1 MKLVDKED
9 FAKATHLDKVGLKS
23 MAGLMMKILKIDDIN
38 EVYDKLS
45 AHRGVEF
52 IDKLFEEI
60 DVHFDY
66 YVEEL
71 DRFPKVGPFITISN
85 HPLGGVDGV
94 LLIKLVS
101 LVRPDFKII
110 ANFLL
115 KKIEPISDF
124 IMPVNPFESEL
135 VGKSSI
141 PGIKDAIR
149 HLKNGHPLGIFPA
162 GEVST
167 YHFDE
172 GKILDKEWEEGAI
185 KLIKKMKVPVVP
197 VYFKARNSFWFY
209 LLASIHPKLRTV
221 KLPSEIFSQKKKPI
235 LVRIGKPI
243 MPAEIDEYPDEES
256 LKSFLR
262 TRTYMLASTLP
273 PRKSVIKFPL
283 NPSSRK
289 DVKPIVESAPKSNL
303 KEEIEQLRAKNKR
316 LTHTKNYEVYE
327 FSGDECPYLLHEIGR
342 LREVTFREVGEG
354 SNAEIDLDE
363 FDQYYTHLILWDNEA
378 ETLVGAYRLGIGKK
392 IFPKYGLKGFYVP
405 TLFKIEKEAEHLFYE
420 GIEMGRAF
428 IIKEYQAKPL
438 PLFLLWKGIVH
449 VILRN
454 PGHRYLTGCVSIS
467 NLYSKF
473 SKTLMIE
480 FIKLNYLDKKLA
492 KYIKPR
498 KAYKVKIDER
508 DKTFVLSKAKD
519 DLNKLDK
526 VIEDLEPGN
535 TRIPVLLKKYIK
547 QNAKVVAFNVD
558 PKFNNSLDGFM
569 YIDINDL
576 PSQTIQPVLEEL
588 DAATK
593 SVQKNSQA
601 SE

>member
-1 MKLVDKED
+1 MKLVEQDD
-9 FAKATHLDKVGLKS
+9 FAKAINLDKIGLKR
-23 MAGLMMKILKIDDIN
+23 MASLMMKILKIDDIN
-38 EVYDKLS
+38 QVYEKLS
-45 AHRGVEF
+45 AHKGVEF

-60 DVHFDY
+60 DVQFDY
-66 YVEEL
+66 YQEEL
-71 DRFPKVGPFITISN
+71 SRFPKTGPFIVIAN

-94 LLIKLVS
+94 ILIKLVS
-101 LVRPDFKII
+101 LVRPDFKVI

-124 IMPVNPFESEL
+124 IMPVNPFDADV
-135 VGKSSI
+135 VGKSSV
-141 PGIKDAIR
+141 PGIKDAII
-149 HLKNGHPLGIFPA
+149 HLKNGHPLGMFPA

-172 GKILDKEWEEGAI
+172 GKIMDKEWEEGAI

-209 LLASIHPKLRTV
+209 LLASIHPMLRTA
-221 KLPSEIFSQKKKPI
+221 KLPSELFSQKKKPI

-243 MPAEIDEYPDEES
+243 MPAEIDEYPDVES
-256 LKSFLR
+256 LQNFLR

-273 PRKSVIKFPL
+273 PKKSIIKLPVNPL
-283 NPSSRK
+283 GK
-289 DVKPIVESAPKSNL
+289 KGIKPIVASAPVAKVT
-303 KEEIEQLRAKNKR
+303 EEIEYLKAKGKK
-316 LTHTKNYEVYE
+316 LTETKNYEVYE
-327 FSGDECPYLLHEIGR
+327 FLGDECPHLLHEIGR

-363 FDQYYTHLILWDNEA
+363 FDQYYTHLILWDSDA
-378 ETLVGAYRLGIGKK
+378 KILVGAYRLGIGRN
-392 IFPKYGLKGFYVP
+392 IYPKFGLKGFYVP
-405 TLFKIEKEAEHLFYE
+405 TLFKIEPEAEHLFSE

-428 IIKEYQAKPL
+428 VIKEYQGKPL

-467 NLYSKF
+467 NSYSKF

-498 KAYKVKIDER
+498 KAYKVKVDER
-508 DKTFVLSKAKD
+508 EKEFVLSKAKD
-519 DLNKLDK
+519 DLNKLDRY
-526 VIEDLEPGN
+526 IEDLEPGN
-535 TRIPVLLKKYIK
+535 TRVPVLLKKYIK

-558 PKFNNSLDGFM
+558 PKFNNALDGFM

-588 DAATK
+588 DAAAKRAQQNPEVT
-593 SVQKNSQA
+593 
-601 SE
+601 E

>member
-1 MKLVDKED
+1 MKLVEKDD
-9 FAKATHLDKVGLKS
+9 FAKATNLDKIGLKR

-38 EVYDKLS
+38 QIYEKLS
-45 AHRGVEF
+45 DHKGVEF
-52 IDKLFEEI
+52 IDRLFEEI
-60 DVHFDY
+60 DVQFDY
-66 YVEEL
+66 YQEEL
-71 DRFPKVGPFITISN
+71 SRFPKSGPFIVIAN
-85 HPLGGVDGV
+85 HPLGGIDGV
-94 LLIKLVS
+94 ILIKLVS
-101 LVRPDFKII
+101 LVRPDFKVI

-124 IMPVNPFESEL
+124 IMPVNPFDADV
-135 VGKSSI
+135 VGKSSV
-141 PGIKDAIR
+141 PGIKDAIN
-149 HLKNGHPLGIFPA
+149 HLKNGHPLGMFPA

-167 YHFDE
+167 YHFE
-172 GKILDKEWEEGAI
+172 AGKILDKEWEEGAI

-209 LLASIHPKLRTV
+209 LLASIHPMLRTA
-221 KLPSEIFSQKKKPI
+221 KLPSELFTQKKKPV

-243 MPAEIDEYPDEES
+243 QPAEIDEYPDVES
-256 LKSFLR
+256 LSSFLR

-273 PRKSVIKFPL
+273 PKKSIIKLPVNPL
-283 NPSSRK
+283 VK
-289 DVKPIVESAPKSNL
+289 KGIKPIVAPAPISKVL
-303 KEEIEQLRAKNKR
+303 EEIDYLRSKGKK
-316 LTHTKNYEVYE
+316 LTETKNYEVFE
-327 FSGDECPYLLHEIGR
+327 FLGDECPYLLHEIGR

-363 FDQYYTHLILWDNEA
+363 FDQYYTHLILWDSEA
-378 ETLVGAYRLGIGKK
+378 KQLVGAYRLGIGQN
-392 IFPKYGLKGFYVP
+392 IYPKFGLKGFYVP
-405 TLFKIEKEAEHLFYE
+405 TLFKIEPQAEHLFSQ

-428 IIKEYQAKPL
+428 VIKEYQAKPL

-467 NLYSKF
+467 NSYSKF

-508 DKTFVLSKAKD
+508 EKEFVLSKAKD

-526 VIEDLEPGN
+526 FIEDLEPGN
-535 TRIPVLLKKYIK
+535 TRVPVLLKKYIK

-588 DAATK
+588 EAAANRAQNNPEAT
-593 SVQKNSQA
+593 
-601 SE
+601 E

>member
-1 MKLVDKED
+1 MKLVDKDD
-9 FAKATHLDKVGLKS
+9 FAKATQLDKVGLKS
-23 MAGLMMKILKIDDIN
+23 MASLMMKILKLDDIN
-38 EVYDKLS
+38 EVYEKLC

-60 DVHFDY
+60 NVHFDY
-66 YVEEL
+66 YEEEL
-71 DRFPKVGPFITISN
+71 SRFPKQGPFITVSN

-124 IMPVNPFESEL
+124 IMPVNPFDSEI
-135 VGKSSI
+135 VHKSSI
-141 PGIKDAIR
+141 PGIKDAIL
-149 HLKNGHPLGIFPA
+149 HLKNGHPLGMFPA

-185 KLIKKMKVPVVP
+185 KLIKKIKVPVVP

-209 LLASIHPKLRTV
+209 LLSSIHPRLRTA
-221 KLPSEIFSQKKKPI
+221 KLPSEIFTQKNKPI

-243 MPAEIDEYPDEES
+243 MPAEIDEYPDVES
-256 LKSFLR
+256 LGNFLR

-273 PRKSVIKFPL
+273 PKKSVIKLPGKSL
-283 NPSSRK
+283 SRK
-289 DVKPIVESAPKSNL
+289 DVKPIVSPAPITNVQ
-303 KEEIEQLRAKNKR
+303 EEINLLNARQKK
-316 LTHTKNYEVYE
+316 LTETKNYEVYE

-342 LREVTFREVGEG
+342 LRELTFREVGEG

-363 FDQYYTHLILWDNEA
+363 FDQYYTHLILWDSEA
-378 ETLVGAYRLGIGKK
+378 KKLVGAYRLGIGRN

-405 TLFKIEKEAEHLFYE
+405 TLFKIEKEAEHLFSE

-428 IIKEYQAKPL
+428 VIKEYQVKPL

-467 NLYSKF
+467 NSYSKF

-480 FIKLNYLDKKLA
+480 FIKLNYLDRKLA
-492 KYIKPR
+492 KFIKPR

-508 DKTFVLSKAKD
+508 DKDFVLSKAKD

-526 VIEDLEPGN
+526 FIEDLEPGN
-535 TRIPVLLKKYIK
+535 TRVPVLLKKYIK

-558 PKFNNSLDGFM
+558 PKFNNALDGFM
-569 YIDINDL
+569 FIDIKDL

-593 SVQKNSQA
+593 RAQQNSQPT
-601 SE
+601 E